1 MKKNHLPGAIC
12 AALFSAGV
20 GFILGIMLGIDVM
33 DEDERERLAD
43 ADLAPEGFDMGL
55 TRIDMGCIRVP
66 EEEKEDEK

>member
-1 MKKNHLPGAIC
+1 
-12 AALFSAGV
+12 
-20 GFILGIMLGIDVM
+20 MLGIDVM

-55 TRIDMGCIRVP
+55 TRTDMGCIRVP